1 MLMKILLLSLVK
13 KNKHNI
19 NLMRL
24 KKIKINFKITNNN
37 INLIIYDLS
46 FGILYHQIYIKDNI
60 LLNNT
65 FYIKELFLE
74 YLWESGVL
82 KKIKK

>member
-19 NLMRL
+19 NFMNL

-46 FGILYHQIYIKDNI
+46 FGILYHQIYLKNNI